1 MGGLLS
7 TAGGLVFAGYAEG
20 EFVAHDAQTLQP
32 LWKFETGSAINAPPI
47 SFSADGK
54 QYIAL
59 EVGLGG
65 AWPQWFVSATPELKP
80 QVPSNMLYVFELP

>member
-1 MGGLLS
+1 MCIR
-7 TAGGLVFAGYAEG
+7 
-20 EFVAHDAQTLQP
+20 D
-32 LWKFETGSAINAPPI
+32 
-47 SFSADGK
+47 SFTSDGK

>member
-1 MGGLLS
+1 MPPYFICPGFFL
-7 TAGGLVFAGYAEG
+7 